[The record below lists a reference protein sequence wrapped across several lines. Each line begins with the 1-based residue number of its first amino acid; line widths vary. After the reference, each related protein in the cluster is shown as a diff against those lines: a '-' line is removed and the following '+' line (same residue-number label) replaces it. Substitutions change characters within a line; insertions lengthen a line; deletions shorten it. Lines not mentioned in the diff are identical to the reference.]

1 MPLSVQHQPE
11 NQEFTVSQE
20 GHSAELSYSRPT
32 EGVIDFTHTFVEEEL
47 RGQGIGDEL
56 AKAGLAYAR
65 ENNLKVRTTCSFM
78 AGYVAQHPD
87 YQDLLE
93 SN

>member
-1 MPLSVQHQPE
+1 MSLPIQHHPE
-11 NQEFTVSQE
+11 NQEFTVSQD
-20 GHSAELSYSRPT
+20 GHSAELSYSLPT

-56 AKAGLAYAR
+56 AKASLAYAR

-87 YQDLLE
+87 YQDLVE
-93 SN
+93 GS

>member
-1 MPLSVQHQPE
+1 MSLSIQHQPE
-11 NQEFTVSQE
+11 NQEFTVSQD
-20 GHSAELSYSRPT
+20 GHSAELSYSLPT
-32 EGVIDFTHTFVEEEL
+32 EGVIDFTHTFVEEGL

-65 ENNLKVRTTCSFM
+65 EKKLKVRTTCSFM

-87 YQDLLE
+87 YQDLAE
-93 SN
+93 AG